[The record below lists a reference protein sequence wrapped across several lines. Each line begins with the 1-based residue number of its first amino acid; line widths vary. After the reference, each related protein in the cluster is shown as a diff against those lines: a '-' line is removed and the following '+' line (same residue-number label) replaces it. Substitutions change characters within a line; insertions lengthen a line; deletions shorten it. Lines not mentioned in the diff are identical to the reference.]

1 MDTQRTLSALLL
13 ATSFASAAHAAAPAR
28 DTAPAITRAT
38 AQGRQIDAAL
48 HQGRLTATQATQLQ
62 AARASLESE
71 ARSLA
76 GRSQPDV
83 LAQLALSHRQ
93 DRLDWAIR
101 SGDTAFLDATL
112 AKPR

>member
-1 MDTQRTLSALLL
+1 MDTPRTLSALLL
-13 ATSFASAAHAAAPAR
+13 ATGFASAAHAAAPAR
-28 DTAPAITRAT
+28 DAAPAIHRAIE
-38 AQGRQIDAAL
+38 QGRQIDAAQ
-48 HQGRLTATQATQLQ
+48 HQGRLSALQ
-62 AARASLESE
+62 AGELRTARASLESE

-76 GRSQPDV
+76 GRAHPDV

-101 SGDTAFLDATL
+101 SGNTAFLDTPL